1 MFGRHSRPHHQSNF
15 AAGAAIAIVTG
26 VLCAPALAAT
36 SSEIPCPKTTEANLS
51 VPDHVLVAE
60 SVNHNIPASSITVD
74 DTGAKTEAAPANILL
89 APRAEAA
96 IRKAF
101 DPARTAP
108 MAGTESK
115 VKPASSDDE
124 IAEIDSRMNTK
135 LPGVSDDD
143 FMRYKKQMFRRDI

>member
-1 MFGRHSRPHHQSNF
+1 MFGRHSRPHHQNNF

-36 SSEIPCPKTTEANLS
+36 TSQIPCPETTEASLI
-51 VPDHVLVAE
+51 VPDYVLVAE

-89 APRAEAA
+89 APHAEAA

-101 DPARTAP
+101 NPARTAP
-108 MAGTESK
+108 MAGIDSK
-115 VKPASSDDE
+115 VKPTSSDDE
-124 IAEIDSRMNTK
+124 IAEIDSRMNTG
-135 LPGVSDDD
+135 LPGISDDD